1 MDERQ
6 VFSMDTANLN
16 VRIDRDV
23 KAAAEKLFSEMGLT
37 MTTAVNIFLRQSIH
51 ENGLPFRVTLAPS
64 FNAATVTAI
73 DEGRRIAYDKSAE
86 GYRSIDDWR
95 ASLDI

>member
-1 MDERQ
+1 M
-6 VFSMDTANLN
+6 FLMDTANLN
-16 VRIDRDV
+16 VRIDKDV
-23 KAAAEKLFSEMGLT
+23 KAAAEKLFLEMGLT

-51 ENGLPFRVTLAPS
+51 ENGLPFRVTLAPP
-64 FNAATVTAI
+64 FNAATAAAI
-73 DEGRRIAYDKSAE
+73 DEGRRIAHDKNAE